1 MSQTF
6 LQELSNSD
14 IDWLMAT
21 GKRQKVDADRLLIEA
36 GQQISSFYLLIDGS
50 LTVSVSQSNNN
61 ALSRAFAALEDK
73 STLEREIIE
82 LKSGD
87 IAGEEPL
94 IKTRV
99 ASTNVRTKLPS
110 DVLIIPQE
118 LLKAKLKQDVG
129 FAARFF
135 RGIALLLTERL
146 LNLTAQL
153 RTTRLN
159 VTSTQSSAGGS
170 SGGCVKQAQSR
181 EVLFAFGRLH
191 DSDIDWMIANG
202 SCQKLEAGSILLQE
216 GRPAEALYLLLNGL
230 VKVTISETAAN
241 PLELA
246 FAALGTS
253 TTGSFGKEI
262 ATLRPGEFIGE
273 MPFGDTRL
281 ASTSVCAVENSLVLA
296 IPGRSLKVKRQQDL
310 GWAARFEEVVATLA
324 AERFRDTIN
333 QLGYGRRFYS
343 SGQTLEQS
351 FSYED
356 ELSLDSL
363 DNLNLAGSRFKWMLN
378 RLQILGNK
386 NWQQEKQLAN
396 PNPIGL

>member
-1 MSQTF
+1 MSQTL

-14 IDWLMAT
+14 LDWLMAT

-36 GQQISSFYLLIDGS
+36 GQQISAFYLLIDGS
-50 LTVSVSQSNNN
+50 LSISVSQDSDN
-61 ALSRAFAALEDK
+61 ALNRAFAVLEDQA
-73 STLEREIIE
+73 TLEREIIE

-87 IAGEEPL
+87 LAGEELL
-94 IKTRV
+94 ITTRA

-110 DVLIIPQE
+110 ELLMIPQE
-118 LLKAKLKQDVG
+118 QLKAKLKQDTG
-129 FAARFF
+129 FAARFY

-146 LNLTAQL
+146 LKLTPQL

-159 VTSTQSSAGGS
+159 STSTQSG
-170 SGGCVKQAQSR
+170 

-191 DSDIDWMIANG
+191 DSDIDWMITNG
-202 SCQKLEAGSILLQE
+202 SCQKFKAGSILLQE
-216 GRPAEALYLLLNGL
+216 GRPAETLYLLLNGL

-241 PLELA
+241 PLDLA
-246 FAALGTS
+246 FAALGTI
-253 TTGSFGKEI
+253 TTRSLGKEI

-281 ASTSVCAVENSLVLA
+281 SSTSVGAVEDSLVLA
-296 IPGRSLKVKRQQDL
+296 IPGRSLKLKLQQDL

-343 SGQTLEQS
+343 SGQSLEQC

-356 ELSLDSL
+356 ELDLDSL
-363 DNLNLAGSRFKWMLN
+363 DKLNLAGSRFKWMLN
-378 RLQILGNK
+378 RLQLLGNN
-386 NWQQEKQLAN
+386 NWQPEKQLAN
-396 PNPIGL
+396 LNSVGN